1 MNPFGGMAARLQRD
15 RLKAEGLGQHN
26 NAIKYLNQD
35 YEALKQECVE
45 SGTLFRDPQFPAG
58 PSALGFKEL
67 GPHSS
72 KTRGVEWKRPSVSAG
87 LGSFRAGL
95 ASLPCRVC
103 TDVVCQAAAWCWP
116 ALLGALSLQCY
127 INSFPKGLEQCPM
140 SFYLKKHHV

>member
-1 MNPFGGMAARLQRD
+1 MMPFGGMAARLQRD
-15 RLKAEGLGQHN
+15 RLRAEGVGQHN

-35 YEALKQECVE
+35 YEALKQECIE

-87 LGSFRAGL
+87 LASPQAGL
-95 ASLPCRVC
+95 ASLPCNVC
-103 TDVVCQAAAWCWP
+103 TDVVCQAAAWPQP
-116 ALLGALSLQCY
+116 APLGGQSP
-127 INSFPKGLEQCPM
+127 S
-140 SFYLKKHHV
+140 STS